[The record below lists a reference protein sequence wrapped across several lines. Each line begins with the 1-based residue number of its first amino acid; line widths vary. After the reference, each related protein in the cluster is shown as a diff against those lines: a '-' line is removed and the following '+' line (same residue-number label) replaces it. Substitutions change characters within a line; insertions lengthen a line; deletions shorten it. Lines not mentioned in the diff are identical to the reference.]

1 MRYSAAGTTSTT
13 ASQYE
18 AHSDNDLLVLL
29 DTTPDQAMLDEGV
42 AREII
47 NRVQKLRKKASLVP
61 TNAVSAPLRSL
72 SGVFAVVP

>member
-1 MRYSAAGTTSTT
+1 MRYSAAGPTAA

-61 TNAVSAPLRSL
+61 TDAVSVSCSHLL
-72 SGVFAVVP
+72 V